1 MPHTTALSAILD
13 RSGDEATVAW
23 AHEGK
28 GDVAKLPDPTLAIVA
43 AEKLGNVAALQ
54 GVTGPKELRKAASAA
69 LHRIRSRGVKVQEK
83 VQPRA
88 VGLGR
93 ETVDLASRGF
103 LSLPDPEGDIELL
116 LTASDEEGN
125 CVLGLLLGPDGKVRE
140 SNHAHLGRGE
150 LRDLWKKAE
159 GRRDIAEIP
168 FTTALHYAD
177 LWLGA
182 AHHDMKHFAEHVAP
196 ATLAS
201 ARLMDP
207 LARAPTGADEDD
219 VDLGE
224 WNAPIGLLDEA
235 ALMKGV
241 EELVEVL
248 GSPIETTTDQ
258 RHERVDHV
266 VLRTADDAV
275 TGKNRPLLAHAA
287 ELASVAYRFHRR
299 ARAAER
305 LDQVARDLLEGKPG
319 RDIGAVAQTVRMLL
333 VIEAARRAQ
342 DAEMARQA

>member
-1 MPHTTALSAILD
+1 MPDPTALSAILD

-28 GDVAKLPDPTLAIVA
+28 GDVARLPDPTLAIAA

-54 GVTGPKELRKAASAA
+54 RVTGPKDLRKSASAA
-69 LHRIRSRGVKVQEK
+69 LHRLKSRGVKVEEK

-88 VGLGR
+88 AGLGR
-93 ETVDLASRGF
+93 ETVELASRAF
-103 LSLPDPEGDIELL
+103 LSLPDPDGDIELL
-116 LTASDEEGN
+116 LTASDQEGN
-125 CVLGLLLGPDGKVRE
+125 CVLGLLLGPDAKVRE

-159 GRRDIAEIP
+159 GRRDISEIP
-168 FTTALHYAD
+168 FTTGLHYAD

-182 AHHDMKHFAEHVAP
+182 NHRDWKHFAEHVAP

-219 VDLGE
+219 ASLGE
-224 WNAPIGLLDEA
+224 WNAPPGLLDET
-235 ALMKGV
+235 ALAKGV
-241 EELVEVL
+241 EELVEIL
-248 GSPIETTTDQ
+248 ASPIESTTEQ

-266 VLRTADDAV
+266 VLATADAAV
-275 TGKNRPLLAHAA
+275 TEKTRPQLARAA

-305 LDQVARDLLEGKPG
+305 LDQVSRDLTAGKPG
-319 RDIGAVAQTVRMLL
+319 RDIGAIAQTVRMLL

-342 DAEMARQA
+342 AAEMARQG